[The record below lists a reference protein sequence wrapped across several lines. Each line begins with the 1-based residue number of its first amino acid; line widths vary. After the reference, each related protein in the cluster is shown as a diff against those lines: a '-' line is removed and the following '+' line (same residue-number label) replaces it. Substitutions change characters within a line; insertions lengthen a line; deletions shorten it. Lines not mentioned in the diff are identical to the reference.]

1 MNLKIC
7 KSFLIQY
14 SAAVIINVNVK
25 RKGLTTGVSFL
36 FKNYIPPNFWPIAFV
51 KKEPSKLLYE
61 NTQQFLLKSF
71 FFAKVGVN

>member
-36 FKNYIPPNFWPIAFV
+36 LKNYIPPNF
-51 KKEPSKLLYE
+51 
-61 NTQQFLLKSF
+61 
-71 FFAKVGVN
+71 